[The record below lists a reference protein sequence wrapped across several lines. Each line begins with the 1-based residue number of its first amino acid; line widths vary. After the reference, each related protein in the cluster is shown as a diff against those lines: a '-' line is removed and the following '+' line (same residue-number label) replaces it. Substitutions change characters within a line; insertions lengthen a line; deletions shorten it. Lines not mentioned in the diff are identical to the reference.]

1 MGSRKPSAKA
11 KQVAAFKAKLGGM
24 DDIFTREEH
33 RRTQR
38 AAEHEEALR
47 EKASQETI
55 FSVLSSRKTLV
66 CMKKTTLRMLLAVMG
81 VAVIVY
87 GLISGRLAESFH
99 QTPYSTGF
107 IVVILLI
114 YAVVLILVMVVP
126 HLKIYQRAADAL
138 RSRFSKATPA
148 VAAEGGEADE

>member
-1 MGSRKPSAKA
+1 MPEKA
-11 KQVAAFKAKLGGM
+11 QAPGFFPARQNGNV
-24 DDIFTREEH
+24 R
-33 RRTQR
+33 
-38 AAEHEEALR
+38 EALR
-47 EKASQETI
+47 EKASQKTI

-81 VAVIVY
+81 VAVIIY

-114 YAVVLILVMVVP
+114 YAVVNFWNFF
-126 HLKIYQRAADAL
+126 KGNR
-138 RSRFSKATPA
+138 
-148 VAAEGGEADE
+148 